1 MEAGPLQQEWSPG
14 NTVARLLALEGEP
27 HTFQCGSGFHTA
39 VFQGPCMNPGVAGSK
54 SLRSLDE

>member
-27 HTFQCGSGFHTA
+27 QEVGSTLQYSRGH
-39 VFQGPCMNPGVAGSK
+39 V
-54 SLRSLDE
+54 